1 MSINGFLSDRSLIDS
16 SRSTVNL
23 ETLNLPC
30 GYLDRKT
37 IEYFVA
43 PLEVIDLR
51 PARLSLAYRQ
61 ETGVVAEPD
70 RDVLYDTLSSIF
82 EDGAAHI
89 ITNPTETVTSAE
101 YYGLDYLE
109 FGNDVLPS
117 GLTSINVS
125 REMLF
130 TLDNSVLT
138 PDEAAAFHDITLAE
152 QERLFNIIEYLVY
165 GTIVNDRT
173 PDIDSVLISDGK
185 YLGYVASSVVLST
198 LHSPVFIFGGVN
210 VHRAVPNSIQFVF
223 VIGSH
228 TVKIKLWFN
237 KNAFLIEYPITT
249 ILTVVPPLDL
259 NILLNPASLA
269 DPIDSAIMS
278 QRWSD
283 AILQPEL
290 TNVDQTGMYLFTTRY
305 IYNTK
310 NYQAIFSIVYRGK
323 APDSM
328 QARNYIANYLLSS
341 GIGTR
346 ALWEIILPDI
356 FYHSAFALVPF
367 YDNITVLTN
376 ADIYPSIIN
385 ILPLMTKLNSVV
397 AVLPNAIN
405 PSRELMSAAYDKFFI
420 GVAPSDVNE
429 NNSLLNLHPTY
440 QSFSTTDI
448 GFTEMTNNDREWS
461 IKLNQAISV
470 ATGETNILTFNKVE
484 FGNLI
489 WVNFVLDYV
498 SYLILT
504 KESYK
509 KHFNLV

>member
-43 PLEVIDLR
+43 PLEVVDLR
-51 PARLSLAYRQ
+51 PARLSLSYRQ

-70 RDVLYDTLSSIF
+70 KDVLYNTLSSVYQY
-82 EDGAAHI
+82 GAAHI
-89 ITNPTETVTSAE
+89 ITEPSETVTSAE

-117 GLTSINVS
+117 GPIAINVA

-130 TLDNSVLT
+130 TLDNSALT
-138 PDEAAAFHDITLAE
+138 PDEVAAFHNITLAE
-152 QERLFNIIEYLVY
+152 QEHLFNIIEYLVY
-165 GTIVNDRT
+165 GTIVNDKI
-173 PDIDSVLISDGK
+173 PDIDSTLISDSK
-185 YLGYVASSVVLST
+185 YLGYVASSVVLSSA
-198 LHSPVFIFGGVN
+198 HSPVFIYGGVN

-223 VIGSH
+223 VVGGH
-228 TVKIKLWFN
+228 TLTIKLWFN
-237 KNAFLIEYPITT
+237 KNAFLTEYPITT
-249 ILTVVPPLDL
+249 ILTVVSPLDL
-259 NILLNPASLA
+259 TILLNPSSLA

-278 QRWSD
+278 QNWSD

-290 TNVDQTGMYLFTTRY
+290 TATEQTGMYLFTTRY
-305 IYNTK
+305 VYNTK
-310 NYQAIFSIVYRGK
+310 NYQMVFSLIYRGK
-323 APDSM
+323 VPDSM
-328 QARNYIANYLLSS
+328 QARNYIADYLLNS
-341 GIGTR
+341 GVGTR

-376 ADIYPSIIN
+376 SDIYPSIIN
-385 ILPLMTKLNSVV
+385 LLPLVNKLNSIV
-397 AVLPNAIN
+397 AVLPRAIN
-405 PSRELMSAAYDKFFI
+405 PGRELMSAAYEKFFI

-429 NNSLLNLHPTY
+429 NNSLLALHPTY
-440 QSFSTTDI
+440 QSFSTTDV
-448 GFTEMTNNDREWS
+448 GFTDMTSSDREWA
-461 IKLNQAISV
+461 IKLNQALSV
-470 ATGETNILTFNKVE
+470 AVGETNILTFNKVE
-484 FGNLI
+484 FGGLTWI
-489 WVNFVLDYV
+489 NFVLDYV

-509 KHFNLV
+509 KHFNIV